1 MRCVREKRLRL
12 LLQWLRLR
20 PVLLRRARLQLLERR
35 PSSALTAGS
44 RLRVSRNSV
53 RNAERRSLNVTS
65 GCEWI
70 VEAHHCDAGSVSN
83 PDILRGLFER
93 LNLHPVGETQWHQFP
108 GGGITGLALLQESH
122 IACHTFPE
130 HRSLCLNVFCCQPRP
145 DWDFDACLRREF
157 GAESVEVRRLDRPN
171 SE

>member
-1 MRCVREKRLRL
+1 MKIEH
-12 LLQWLRLR
+12 
-20 PVLLRRARLQLLERR
+20 E
-35 PSSALTAGS
+35 G
-44 RLRVSRNSV
+44 
-53 RNAERRSLNVTS
+53 

-70 VEAHHCDAGSVSN
+70 VEAHHCDQASVSD
-83 PDILRGLFER
+83 PDALRALFTR
-93 LNLHPVGETQWHQFP
+93 LIHEMNLHPIGETLWHQFP

-130 HRSLCLNVFCCQPRP
+130 HRSLCLNVFCCRPRP

-157 GAESVEVRRLDRPN
+157 GAKSVEVRRLDRPY